1 MIKKKEV
8 KQLIIKLVRVINRL
22 SSDFMKLAANIALV
36 YAQVSWFECDIN
48 ERLQNVKTENIKN
61 VPPVLKYH
69 NKQELYFEERWK

>member
-1 MIKKKEV
+1 
-8 KQLIIKLVRVINRL
+8 
-22 SSDFMKLAANIALV
+22 MKLAANIALV
-36 YAQVSWFECDIN
+36 HAQVSWFECDIN